1 MIIHGRSRAKA
12 KLQQLAASS
21 RLNIEVALTENANHT
36 KSLAQSS
43 EGFDLVISCGGDGTN
58 NHVVNGLMNIT
69 PELRPALGFI
79 PSGSGNDFARV
90 YPSGPL
96 DQIIKRCENKTFN
109 RLDLIEL
116 EHNAR
121 KNYVLNMTTCGI
133 GAEIANTVN
142 ARKFKMPGAFNYYT
156 AIVAWLAK
164 YKSSKLEIHFNN
176 ETIQSETFMAAI
188 GNGSYAG
195 NGLGLNPQSP
205 ADDGLM
211 GITLIGSVSVIDFLK
226 YQSTLKR
233 CDYIKDPRVFYH
245 KSAEIKIT
253 VSKGTL
259 PIETDGEFFARL
271 NAGESLT
278 AKILPS
284 ALLCV

>member
-142 ARKFKMPGAFNYYT
+142 ARKFKMPGALNYYT

-164 YKSSKLEIHFNN
+164 YKASKLEIHFNN